1 MSQNKTRPTGA
12 AVDDYLDAV
21 ENETRREDAK
31 AVKAL
36 MERVTG
42 EPAVMWGSSIVG
54 FGEYHYKYE
63 SGREGDFMLVG
74 FAPRKANLVLYIIAG
89 FSAYDA
95 LLKKL
100 GKHKTGKSCLY
111 VNKLADLDMEVLEE
125 LVARSVAHMRE
136 KYDV

>member
-12 AVDDYLDAV
+12 AVDEFLDAV
-21 ENETRREDAK
+21 ENETRRADAK

-42 EPAVMWGSSIVG
+42 EPAVMWGASIVG

-63 SGREGDFMLVG
+63 SGREGDFMLTG
-74 FAPRKANLVLYIIAG
+74 FSPRKANLVLYIMPG
-89 FSAYDA
+89 YTDYGG
-95 LLKKL
+95 LMERL

-136 KYDV
+136 KYHV